1 MNTPKKMAFVF
12 GDTALTL
19 CPDDIMAVWAEYEKS
34 HPGKTARDMS
44 SDEFSKRLLDRMRK
58 NARPTRTILHN

>member
-44 SDEFSKRLLDRMRK
+44 SDEFSKRLLDRMK
-58 NARPTRTILHN
+58 QNARPTRTILHN

>member
-1 MNTPKKMAFVF
+1 MRFVSDRRLRMNTPKKMAFVF

-44 SDEFSKRLLDRMRK
+44 SDEFSKRLLPPV
-58 NARPTRTILHN
+58 AIH